1 MGIFLNSTAPFE
13 AYKITALDKYF
24 VDKTMLI
31 EELIPSIGR
40 EQRFLCITRP
50 RRFGKTVMANMVA
63 SYFGKA
69 IDSSFVFEHLAIAKS
84 PVYEEYINKYDVIYI
99 DFSRLPENC
108 QTYEEYINRI
118 KTGIKEDLLEEF
130 PELELKEEMSLWDIL
145 AKIFQKTNRK
155 FMFIMDEWDA
165 VFHMPFIFQKERQEY
180 LLFLKNLLK
189 DQVYVE
195 LAYMTGILPIAKYS
209 AASELNMFVE
219 YNMATRERFSSYF
232 GFSEEE
238 VDKLF
243 QIYSETT
250 IRPRITRHDLK
261 IWYDGYCTASG
272 EQLYNP
278 RSIICA
284 LSDNQLGSYWTG
296 SGPYD
301 EIFYYIKGNIDEV
314 REDFILMIS
323 GEHIEAKV
331 QEYAATA
338 EELTTKNQIYSAM
351 VIYGLLTYE
360 DGEVFIPNRELM
372 YKYNE
377 LLLTNESLGYVYRL
391 AKESERMLKATL
403 AGDTQTMAEI
413 LEYAHNTES
422 PILSYN
428 NEIELSAIVNL
439 VYLAARDKYRVERE
453 DKAGKGYV
461 DFIFYPEKKN
471 ISAIILKLKVD
482 ASPEEAIQQIKDKQY
497 ILRFKG
503 KLAEK
508 AKYTGEILL
517 VGINYNKET
526 KMHSCKIEK
535 INRNLPQAKEGCVLA
550 GRKILFIAGGIWGI
564 IRWLWLSMK

>member
-1 MGIFLNSTAPFE
+1 MLYSEIRQFLGTFIDIEEKNESFDYNLNESSSPEDHTNELHKFNQIYNSFFMFNNRLVYMFNNYEIILKSDDLKQIVKLYNFYKSKNDNNSLLLAEFLLSYYNSINSNEYKKNVSKYKDARNNFIEIVIKPHKKIIDTITQD
-13 AYKITALDKYF
+13 AYKLYNLIIDYGVKQDNFFLGEILERSCINLKKYDELKKNIIKKFLDNK
-24 VDKTMLI
+24 
-31 EELIPSIGR
+31 
-40 EQRFLCITRP
+40 LCIS
-50 RRFGKTVMANMVA
+50 KVV
-63 SYFGKA
+63 
-69 IDSSFVFEHLAIAKS
+69 
-84 PVYEEYINKYDVIYI
+84 KYDNNIN
-99 DFSRLPENC
+99 ENISY
-108 QTYEEYINRI
+108 YEEYINRI
-118 KTGIKEDLLEEF
+118 KTGIKEDLFEEF

-165 VFHMPFIFQKERQEY
+165 VFHMPFISQKERQEY

-232 GFSEEE
+232 GCSEEE

-243 QIYSETT
+243 QIYSETS

-278 RSIICA
+278 HSIICA

-453 DKAGKGYV
+453 DK
-461 DFIFYPEKKN
+461 
-471 ISAIILKLKVD
+471 
-482 ASPEEAIQQIKDKQY
+482 
-497 ILRFKG
+497 
-503 KLAEK
+503 
-508 AKYTGEILL
+508 
-517 VGINYNKET
+517 
-526 KMHSCKIEK
+526 
-535 INRNLPQAKEGCVLA
+535 
-550 GRKILFIAGGIWGI
+550 
-564 IRWLWLSMK
+564 

>member
-130 PELELKEEMSLWDIL
+130 SELELKEEMSLWDIL

-155 FMFIMDEWDA
+155 FMFIMDELDA
-165 VFHMPFIFQKERQEY
+165 VFHMPFISQKERQEY

-243 QIYSETT
+243 QIYSETS

-471 ISAIILKLKVD
+471 SSAIILELKVD

-535 INRNLPQAKEGCVLA
+535 INRNLPRAKETPSV
-550 GRKILFIAGGIWGI
+550 R
-564 IRWLWLSMK
+564 

>member
-1 MGIFLNSTAPFE
+1 MGMFLNNRAPFE
-13 AYKITALDKYF
+13 AYKITADDRYF
-24 VDKTMLI
+24 VDKSALL

-63 SYFGKA
+63 AYFGKTV
-69 IDSSFVFEHLAIAKS
+69 DSKDIFKNLVISKS
-84 PVYEEYINKYDVIYI
+84 KMYEKYINKYDIIYI

-108 QTYEEYINRI
+108 QTYNQYINRI
-118 KTGIKEDLLEEF
+118 KTGIKKDLLEEF
-130 PELELKEEMSLWDIL
+130 PELLLQEEMSLWDIFS
-145 AKIFQKTNRK
+145 KIFQKTNRK
-155 FMFIMDEWDA
+155 FFFVMDEWDA
-165 VFHMPFIFQKERQEY
+165 VFHMPFVSQKERQEY

-238 VDKLF
+238 VDQLF
-243 QIYSETT
+243 EKYKSVTMH
-250 IRPRITRHDLK
+250 PRITRQDLK

-301 EIFYYIKGNIDEV
+301 EIFYYIKGNINKIK
-314 REDFILMIS
+314 EDFILMIS
-323 GEHIEAKV
+323 GERIEAKI

-338 EELTTKNQIYSAM
+338 EELTTKNQVYSAM

-391 AKESERMLKATL
+391 AKESQRMLKATL
-403 AGDTQTMAEI
+403 TGDIQTMAEI

-471 ISAIILKLKVD
+471 SPAIILELKVD
-482 ASPEEAIQQIKDKQY
+482 SSPEEAIQQIKDKQY

-503 KLAEK
+503 KLAEESR
-508 AKYTGEILL
+508 YTGDILL
-517 VGINYNKET
+517 VGINYDKET
-526 KMHSCKIEK
+526 KKHTCKIEHTDIK
-535 INRNLPQAKEGCVLA
+535 Q
-550 GRKILFIAGGIWGI
+550 
-564 IRWLWLSMK
+564 M

>member
-130 PELELKEEMSLWDIL
+130 SELELKEEMSLWDIL

-243 QIYSETT
+243 QIYSETS

-453 DKAGKGYV
+453 DK
-461 DFIFYPEKKN
+461 
-471 ISAIILKLKVD
+471 
-482 ASPEEAIQQIKDKQY
+482 
-497 ILRFKG
+497 
-503 KLAEK
+503 
-508 AKYTGEILL
+508 
-517 VGINYNKET
+517 
-526 KMHSCKIEK
+526 
-535 INRNLPQAKEGCVLA
+535 
-550 GRKILFIAGGIWGI
+550 
-564 IRWLWLSMK
+564 

>member
-1 MGIFLNSTAPFE
+1 MGMFLNNRAPFE
-13 AYKITALDKYF
+13 AYKITADDRYF
-24 VDKTMLI
+24 VDKSALL

-50 RRFGKTVMANMVA
+50 RRFGKTIMANMVA
-63 SYFGKA
+63 AYFGKTV
-69 IDSSFVFEHLAIAKS
+69 DSKDIFKNLVISKS
-84 PVYEEYINKYDVIYI
+84 KMYEKYINNYDIIYI

-108 QTYEEYINRI
+108 QTYNQYINRI
-118 KTGIKEDLLEEF
+118 KTGIKKDLLEEF
-130 PELELKEEMSLWDIL
+130 PELLLQEEMSLWDIFS
-145 AKIFQKTNRK
+145 KIFQKTNRK
-155 FMFIMDEWDA
+155 FFFVMDEWDA
-165 VFHMPFIFQKERQEY
+165 VFHMPFVSQKERQEY

-238 VDKLF
+238 VDQLF
-243 QIYSETT
+243 EKYKSVTMH
-250 IRPRITRHDLK
+250 PRITRQDLK

-301 EIFYYIKGNIDEV
+301 EIFYYIKGNINKIK
-314 REDFILMIS
+314 EDFILMIS
-323 GEHIEAKV
+323 GERIEAKI

-338 EELTTKNQIYSAM
+338 EELTTKNQVYSAM

-391 AKESERMLKATL
+391 AKESQRMLKATL
-403 AGDTQTMAEI
+403 TGDIQTMAEI

-471 ISAIILKLKVD
+471 SPAIILELKVD
-482 ASPEEAIQQIKDKQY
+482 SSPEEAIQQIKDKQY

-503 KLAEK
+503 KLAEESR
-508 AKYTGEILL
+508 YTGDILL
-517 VGINYNKET
+517 VGINYDKET
-526 KMHSCKIEK
+526 KKHTCKIEYTDIK
-535 INRNLPQAKEGCVLA
+535 Q
-550 GRKILFIAGGIWGI
+550 
-564 IRWLWLSMK
+564 M

>member
-84 PVYEEYINKYDVIYI
+84 PVYEKYINKYDVIYI

-130 PELELKEEMSLWDIL
+130 PELELKEGMSLWDIL

-165 VFHMPFIFQKERQEY
+165 VFHMPFISQKERQEY

-243 QIYSETT
+243 QTYSETT

-284 LSDNQLGSYWTG
+284 LSDNQLCSYWTG

-413 LEYAHNTES
+413 WEYAHNTES

-439 VYLAARDKYRVERE
+439 VYLAARDKYHVERE
-453 DKAGKGYV
+453 DKAGEGYV

-471 ISAIILKLKVD
+471 ISAIILELKVD

-535 INRNLPQAKEGCVLA
+535 INRNLPQAKETPS
-550 GRKILFIAGGIWGI
+550 GR
-564 IRWLWLSMK
+564 

>member
-1 MGIFLNSTAPFE
+1 MGIFLNNMAPFE
-13 AYKITALDKYF
+13 AYKIAVSDRYF
-24 VDKTMLI
+24 VDKSMLL
-31 EELIPSIGR
+31 EDLIPSIDR

-50 RRFGKTVMANMVA
+50 RRFGKTVMANMIA
-63 SYFGKA
+63 AYFGTA
-69 IDSSFVFEHLAIAKS
+69 IDSSTIFNQLAIAKS
-84 PVYEEYINKYDVIYI
+84 SVYREHLNKYDIIYI
-99 DFSRLPENC
+99 DFSRLPEKC
-108 QTYEEYINRI
+108 HTYEGYINRI
-118 KTGIKEDLLEEF
+118 KEGIKTDLLEEF
-130 PELELKEEMSLWDIL
+130 SELHLKEGMALWDIF
-145 AKIFQKTNRK
+145 AMIFQKTNRK
-155 FMFIMDEWDA
+155 FIFVMDEWDA
-165 VFHMPFIFQKERQEY
+165 IFHMPFVSQKDRQEY
-180 LLFLKNLLK
+180 LVFLKNLLK
-189 DQVYVE
+189 DQVYVR

-232 GFSEEE
+232 GFSEKE

-243 QIYSETT
+243 QIYSKTT
-250 IRPRITRHDLK
+250 VRPRITREDLK

-301 EIFYYIKGNIDEV
+301 EIFYYIKGNIDEI

-323 GEHIEAKV
+323 GERIEAKV

-391 AKESERMLKATL
+391 AKQSERMLKATL
-403 AGDTQTMAEI
+403 TEDTQTMAEI

-422 PILSYN
+422 PVLSYN

-461 DFIFYPEKKN
+461 DFIFYPEKRN
-471 ISAIILKLKVD
+471 LPAIILELKVD
-482 ASPEEAIQQIKDKQY
+482 ASPEAAIQQIKDKQY
-497 ILRFKG
+497 VLRFKE
-503 KLAEK
+503 KLGEK
-508 AKYTGEILL
+508 VKYTGGVLL

-526 KMHSCKIEK
+526 KKHNCKIERIK
-535 INRNLPQAKEGCVLA
+535 
-550 GRKILFIAGGIWGI
+550 
-564 IRWLWLSMK
+564 

>member
-130 PELELKEEMSLWDIL
+130 SELELKEEMSLWDIL

-165 VFHMPFIFQKERQEY
+165 VFHMPFISQKERQEY

-232 GFSEEE
+232 GFSEGE

-250 IRPRITRHDLK
+250 IRPRITRQDLK

-428 NEIELSAIVNL
+428 NKIELSAIVNL

-471 ISAIILKLKVD
+471 SSAIILELKVD

-535 INRNLPQAKEGCVLA
+535 INRNLPQAKETPS
-550 GRKILFIAGGIWGI
+550 GR
-564 IRWLWLSMK
+564 

>member
-1 MGIFLNSTAPFE
+1 MVKLQVKEKNSKLMLLWVFLAAFIPRAILCLFAEPVSIISDEVATIAGGAYWAGLDWSSVVSHAGYYGTGFTAFTAIFFKLTGNPKLLFVLITLYCSLAQSITAPI
-13 AYKITALDKYF
+13 AYHILEKYF
-24 VDKTMLI
+24 KLI
-31 EELIPSIGR
+31 
-40 EQRFLCITRP
+40 
-50 RRFGKTVMANMVA
+50 
-63 SYFGKA
+63 
-69 IDSSFVFEHLAIAKS
+69 
-84 PVYEEYINKYDVIYI
+84 
-99 DFSRLPENC
+99 
-108 QTYEEYINRI
+108 
-118 KTGIKEDLLEEF
+118 
-130 PELELKEEMSLWDIL
+130 
-145 AKIFQKTNRK
+145 NRK

-165 VFHMPFIFQKERQEY
+165 VFHMPFISQKERQEY

-250 IRPRITRHDLK
+250 IRPRITRQDLK

-403 AGDTQTMAEI
+403 AGDTQKS
-413 LEYAHNTES
+413 LFS
-422 PILSYN
+422 SY
-428 NEIELSAIVNL
+428 
-439 VYLAARDKYRVERE
+439 
-453 DKAGKGYV
+453 
-461 DFIFYPEKKN
+461 
-471 ISAIILKLKVD
+471 
-482 ASPEEAIQQIKDKQY
+482 
-497 ILRFKG
+497 
-503 KLAEK
+503 
-508 AKYTGEILL
+508 
-517 VGINYNKET
+517 
-526 KMHSCKIEK
+526 
-535 INRNLPQAKEGCVLA
+535 
-550 GRKILFIAGGIWGI
+550 
-564 IRWLWLSMK
+564 

>member
-1 MGIFLNSTAPFE
+1 MGIFLNSSAPLA
-13 AYKITALDKYF
+13 AYEITVSDRYF
-24 VDKTMLI
+24 VDKTLLI

-50 RRFGKTVMANMVA
+50 RRFGKTVMANMIA
-63 SYFGKA
+63 AYFGKA
-69 IDSSFVFEHLAIAKS
+69 ADSADLFKKLAIAGTDLYKKH
-84 PVYEEYINKYDVIYI
+84 INQYDLIYI

-108 QTYEEYINRI
+108 LTYAEYINRI
-118 KTGIKEDLLEEF
+118 IKGIKEDLLEEF
-130 PELELKEEMSLWDIL
+130 SDQDLKESMPLWDIFSR
-145 AKIFQKTNRK
+145 IFQKTNRK
-155 FMFIMDEWDA
+155 FMFVMDEWDA
-165 VFHMPFIFQKERQEY
+165 VFHMPFVSRKEKQEY

-219 YNMATRERFSSYF
+219 YNMATQERFSNYF

-238 VDKLF
+238 VDELYE
-243 QIYSETT
+243 IYVKATPH
-250 IRPRITRHDLK
+250 PRITREQLK
-261 IWYDGYCTASG
+261 LWYDGYCTASG
-272 EQLYNP
+272 QQLYNP

-301 EIFYYIKGNIDEV
+301 EIFYYIKGNIDKV
-314 REDFILMIS
+314 KDDFVLMIS
-323 GEHIEAKV
+323 GEHIEARI

-391 AKESERMLKATL
+391 AKASERMLKATL
-403 AGDTQTMAEI
+403 SGDTKTMADI
-413 LEYAHNTES
+413 LSYAHNTES

-428 NEIELSAIVNL
+428 NEIELSAVVNL
-439 VYLAARDKYRVERE
+439 VYLSARDKYRVERE

-471 ISAIILKLKVD
+471 IPAIILELKVD
-482 ASPEEAIQQIKDKQY
+482 ASPEEAIQQIREKQY
-497 ILRFKG
+497 ILRIKG
-503 KLAEK
+503 KLEEPPK
-508 AKYTGEILL
+508 STQVLL
-517 VGINYNKET
+517 VGLSYNKQT
-526 KMHSCKIEK
+526 KTHTCKTEPIT
-535 INRNLPQAKEGCVLA
+535 LYP
-550 GRKILFIAGGIWGI
+550 
-564 IRWLWLSMK
+564 

>member
-1 MGIFLNSTAPFE
+1 
-13 AYKITALDKYF
+13 
-24 VDKTMLI
+24 
-31 EELIPSIGR
+31 
-40 EQRFLCITRP
+40 
-50 RRFGKTVMANMVA
+50 
-63 SYFGKA
+63 
-69 IDSSFVFEHLAIAKS
+69 
-84 PVYEEYINKYDVIYI
+84 
-99 DFSRLPENC
+99 
-108 QTYEEYINRI
+108 
-118 KTGIKEDLLEEF
+118 
-130 PELELKEEMSLWDIL
+130 
-145 AKIFQKTNRK
+145 
-155 FMFIMDEWDA
+155 
-165 VFHMPFIFQKERQEY
+165 
-180 LLFLKNLLK
+180 
-189 DQVYVE
+189 
-195 LAYMTGILPIAKYS
+195 
-209 AASELNMFVE
+209 
-219 YNMATRERFSSYF
+219 MATRERFSSYF

-296 SGPYD
+296 SGPYN

-338 EELTTKNQIYSAM
+338 EKLTTKNQIYSAM

-453 DKAGKGYV
+453 DK
-461 DFIFYPEKKN
+461 
-471 ISAIILKLKVD
+471 
-482 ASPEEAIQQIKDKQY
+482 
-497 ILRFKG
+497 
-503 KLAEK
+503 
-508 AKYTGEILL
+508 
-517 VGINYNKET
+517 
-526 KMHSCKIEK
+526 
-535 INRNLPQAKEGCVLA
+535 
-550 GRKILFIAGGIWGI
+550 
-564 IRWLWLSMK
+564 